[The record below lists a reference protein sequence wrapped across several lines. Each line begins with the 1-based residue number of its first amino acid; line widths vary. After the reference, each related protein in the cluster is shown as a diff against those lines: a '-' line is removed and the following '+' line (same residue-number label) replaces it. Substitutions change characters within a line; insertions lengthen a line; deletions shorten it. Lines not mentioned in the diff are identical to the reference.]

1 MTTLLLQRCGAE
13 CLPTPSGIEQHDAA
27 DPPTLQPQKGHNQQV
42 IKPTTP
48 SDITSTSTGLMNPR
62 TKRDADKLAL
72 SYHRGNQRLFESLKR
87 CVYKTRC
94 THKQCRSQRY
104 NVDCQHQ
111 KNWTR
116 NHRTLEFVR
125 SRRFWTRTWD
135 TDNHQPCCQL
145 RRMLISSESSA
156 PFQQHPSAA
165 DNRHQGIASQDP
177 IQPTPDPSP

>member
-1 MTTLLLQRCGAE
+1 MRLIHQHCSPKKATTSR
-13 CLPTPSGIEQHDAA
+13 
-27 DPPTLQPQKGHNQQV
+27 

-48 SDITSTSTGLMNPR
+48 SDITLQQQTSLTNPR
-62 TKRDADKLAL
+62 SKLDWDKTAL

-94 THKQCRSQRY
+94 THRQCRSQRY
-104 NVDCQHQ
+104 SVDCQHQ

-135 TDNHQPCCQL
+135 TDNHQPRCQL
-145 RRMLISSESSA
+145 RQVPISSESSA
-156 PFQQHPSAA
+156 PFQQLPSAS